1 MESAREEA
9 MVEKAIALEEEM
21 VVDDGRNML
30 AGYMRGYS
38 QYPHNWQPPPPFKE
52 GSEEH
57 QFAETNN
64 PGRWRQ
70 STYRPTYKP

>member
-1 MESAREEA
+1 

-38 QYPHNWQPPPPFKE
+38 QYPHNWQPPPIQGGE
-52 GSEEH
+52 
-57 QFAETNN
+57 
-64 PGRWRQ
+64 
-70 STYRPTYKP
+70 